1 MPETGVRSLL
11 TEGLDELGLRAS
23 PDQVEALACLVDQV
37 VAWAARINLTGHKT
51 PELAARHLVL
61 EAAALL
67 AHSPPFTSLADLGS
81 GAGFPGL
88 PIAILRPDV
97 HVALIESREKRHHFQ
112 REIQRRLRL
121 GNAEPLRGRA
131 EELEPAPK
139 DAAVARAM
147 ARPGRALVWMRP
159 WVRSSG
165 WLLLPCASPT
175 PRIEAPDGIEAVE
188 VRSYR
193 EPCGGVERT
202 LWIGRRLASAE
213 GARSEP

>member
-1 MPETGVRSLL
+1 MSEVGVRSLL
-11 TEGLDELGLRAS
+11 TEGLDELGLCAT
-23 PDQVEALACLVDQV
+23 PDQVDALALLVDHV
-37 VAWAARINLTGHKT
+37 VAWAVRINLTGHRT

-67 AHSPPFTSLADLGS
+67 AHSPPFTSLADVGS

-97 HVALIESREKRHHFQ
+97 EVVLIESRQKRHHFQ

-121 GNAEPLRGRA
+121 ANVAPLRGRA
-131 EELEPAPK
+131 EDLEAAPK

-147 ARPGRALVWMRP
+147 ARPARALVWMRP
-159 WVRSSG
+159 WARMSG
-165 WLLLPCASPT
+165 WLFLPCASPA
-175 PRIEAPDGIEAVE
+175 PPIEAPEGIEPVE

-193 EPCGGVERT
+193 VPCGGVERA
-202 LWIGRRLASAE
+202 LWIGRRV
-213 GARSEP
+213 G